1 VLANAVDADQSA
13 LFDVGFELV
22 LAGLV
27 FFGGQL
33 LTERVLCGDE
43 GRAQGVVLGHEL
55 FVSRGA
61 GTSVLPLR
69 LGARAEV
76 VVFDL

>member
-1 VLANAVDADQSA
+1 VLTYAVDADQST
-13 LFDVGFELV
+13 LFEVGFQLV
-22 LAGLV
+22 VTGLV
-27 FFGGQL
+27 FFGGQVL
-33 LTERVLCGDE
+33 AERVLCGDE